1 MLKSPMF
8 IQSLSCVLIEVS
20 RRRLLRLYNVW
31 ASSSALG
38 EEIALHAGGLLVDG
52 WGGVLF
58 SLIPVFFIVISF
70 SSRDLDVIRDV
81 LRCLF

>member
-1 MLKSPMF
+1 MF
-8 IQSLSCVLIEVS
+8 IQSLSYVLIEVS

-38 EEIALHAGGLLVDG
+38 EEIVLHAGSLLVDG
-52 WGGVLF
+52 GRRRRWMGGVLF

-70 SSRDLDVIRDV
+70 S
-81 LRCLF
+81 